1 MTKPKLPHTQQIQSL
16 PSPDGNPIPSPLL
29 RNAGRVTDPP
39 PCPQSPRGSV
49 RAEGILWFFRQAFLK
64 QEHSSTPSKGILS
77 GKGLHPS
84 RISPSLKPSKC
95 TRAV

>member
-39 PCPQSPRGSV
+39 PCPQSHRGSV

-64 QEHSSTPSKGILS
+64 QEHSSTLQRAFCQEKV
-77 GKGLHPS
+77 
-84 RISPSLKPSKC
+84 C
-95 TRAV
+95 TPPGFLPL